1 MKNRSIPN
9 AIAINFPGCG
19 VLGMKTRRRELAAN
33 NANFRGKMSVYRGH
47 PSGGRHFVKRYV
59 HMRHLSQGMNSRVR
73 SPCPVQFNGGRNDLK
88 ESALQMILN

>member
-1 MKNRSIPN
+1 
-9 AIAINFPGCG
+9 
-19 VLGMKTRRRELAAN
+19 MKTSRRELAAD

-59 HMRHLSQGMNSRVR
+59 HMRHLSQGVNTGVG
-73 SPCPVQFNGGRNDLK
+73 SPCPVQFYGCRDDLK